1 MTQWHDVAA
10 QDDVFDG
17 AGLAVQVAG
26 HDIAVF
32 QVDGAFFAVDN
43 TCSHGDARL
52 CEGFVEGHEVECPF
66 HQGRFDLRTGQA
78 TCAPATE
85 PIRIWPVKPE
95 GGRIWVNLSDGP
107 SQP

>member
-32 QVDGAFFAVDN
+32 QVKGAFYAIDN

-66 HQGRFDLRTGQA
+66 HQGRFDLRTGAA
-78 TCAPATE
+78 TCAPAE
-85 PIRIWPVKPE
+85 QPVRIWPVKQAS
-95 GGRIWVNLSDGP
+95 GRIWVDVSGSDGN
-107 SQP
+107 S